1 MKQANQLINETSP
14 YLLQHAYNP
23 VNWYAWSDVA
33 FEKAKTENKPVFLSI
48 GYSTCHWCHVMENES
63 FEDEDVAAIL
73 NDYFISIKVDKE
85 ERPDIDSI
93 YMNVCTALTGSGG
106 WPLTIILTPDQKPF
120 YAATYL
126 PKTNMYGRIGLM
138 DLLLA
143 IHEKWQIDQNN
154 LKEIG
159 NDIVAQLSDNKKQL
173 NVDLSKDIA
182 PKAFKQFCGL
192 FDKDYGGFGDA
203 PKFPTPHHFL
213 FLLRFY
219 EQTKNE
225 DALQMVEKTLTSM
238 YRGGIFDHIGYGFSR
253 YSTDRIWLVPHFEK
267 MLYDNAL
274 LLLAY
279 TETYRITQNQLYRD
293 VANKIIDYVL
303 TELTSTDGGFYCAQD
318 ADSEGVEGK
327 YYVFTPDEIIQ
338 ILDEND
344 GTYFNQFFNITPEG
358 NFEGENIPNLLNN
371 KTLDTNSVKDFIA
384 RIYSYRKRRTTLHKD
399 DKILTAWNALM
410 ICAFA
415 KAYKVFN
422 EDRFLNIAQ
431 KAVGFIEDN
440 LCEGNDLFV
449 SYREGKKSGTGFLD
463 DYAFYIW
470 ARIELYEATLDENH
484 LKRAVD
490 LTEKTISEF
499 WDDKADGF
507 FLYGKNSE
515 QLIMKPKET
524 YDGAIPSGNSVM
536 TYNLILLSKITKR
549 KELENIAQKQINFM
563 IGNANSYPM
572 GNSFFLYAYLYEQV
586 PYKEVV
592 CVLVDEKDLGQLKK
606 QNDAIIKI
614 LRKPTKEYPLKNNK
628 TTFYVCDNFSCQP
641 PVNEL

>member
-1 MKQANQLINETSP
+1 MKQANHLINETSP

-23 VNWYAWSDVA
+23 VKWYSWCDIA
-33 FEKAKTENKPVFLSI
+33 FEKAKAENKPIFLSI
-48 GYSTCHWCHVMENES
+48 GYSTCHWCHVMEHES
-63 FEDEDVAAIL
+63 FEDEKVAAIL
-73 NDYFISIKVDKE
+73 NDYFIAIKVDKE

-93 YMNVCTALTGSGG
+93 YMNVCTSLTGSGG
-106 WPLTIILTPDQKPF
+106 WPLTIIMTPDQKPF

-126 PKTNMYGRIGLM
+126 PKTTMYGRIGLI
-138 DLLLA
+138 DLLQA
-143 IHEKWQIDQNN
+143 IHEKWQSDQNN

-159 NDIVAQLSDNKKQL
+159 DHIIEQLRHNKSQRATNQSNDISQ
-173 NVDLSKDIA
+173 
-182 PKAFKQFCGL
+182 KAYHQFQQV
-192 FDKDYGGFGDA
+192 FDEDYGGFGDA

-213 FLLRFY
+213 FLLSYY

-225 DALQMVEKTLTSM
+225 AALEMVEITLACM

-253 YSTDRIWLVPHFEK
+253 YSTDRFWLVPHFEK

-279 TETYRITQNQLYRD
+279 TETYRITQNPLYRD
-293 VANKIIDYVL
+293 IAYKIMTYVSA
-303 TELTSTDGGFYCAQD
+303 ELTSPEGGFYCAQD

-338 ILDEND
+338 ILGEKD
-344 GTYFNQFFNITPEG
+344 GTYFNDFFDITPKG
-358 NFEGENIPNLLNN
+358 NFEGKSIPNLLKNS
-371 KTLDTNSVKDFIA
+371 TLHTSSMQEFLP
-384 RIYSYRKRRTTLHKD
+384 RIYSYRKSRTTLHKD

-422 EDRFLNIAQ
+422 DEQYLNKAQ
-431 KAVGFIEDN
+431 KAVQFIEDN
-440 LCEGNDLFV
+440 LCAGNELFV
-449 SYREGKKSGTGFLD
+449 SYRDGKKSGTGFLD

-470 ARIELYEATLDENH
+470 AQIELYEATLDEKH

-499 WDDKADGF
+499 WDHEADGF
-507 FLYGKNSE
+507 FLYGKSSE

-536 TYNLILLSKITKR
+536 AYNLIRLSKIVKNN
-549 KELENIAQKQINFM
+549 ELENLAQKQISYM
-563 IGNANSYPM
+563 SGNASAYPM
-572 GNSFFLYAYLYEQV
+572 GNSFFLLAHLYETT
-586 PYKEVV
+586 PRKEIV
-592 CVLVDEKDLGQLKK
+592 CVLVDEKDLEQLKK
-606 QNDAIIKI
+606 QDNAIVKI
-614 LRKPTKEYPLKNNK
+614 LREPTIEYPLKNNK
-628 TTFYVCDNFSCQP
+628 TTFYVCENFSCQP
-641 PVNEL
+641 PVNKL